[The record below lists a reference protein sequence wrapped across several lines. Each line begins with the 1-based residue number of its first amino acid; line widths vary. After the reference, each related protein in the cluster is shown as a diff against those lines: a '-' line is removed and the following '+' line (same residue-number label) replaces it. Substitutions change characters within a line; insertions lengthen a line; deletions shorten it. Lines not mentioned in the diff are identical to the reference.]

1 MNTLDATRGSFIR
14 CIKPNAA
21 MAVGVFDNQY
31 VVDQLRCQGIMQTCE
46 VLKAGLP
53 TRVGYDEVLG
63 MVRPHLPQQILNS
76 LNSIATAAAVQ
87 NVGAMAVAAVFWA
100 FELEPSSFKLGLT
113 RAFFKTG
120 QLGAMEKVLRVDW
133 AVEGQRICNRVKLWI
148 VRRRWRSACFKVV
161 SQNAF
166 LFILLEGLKRD
177 AATALLQSQWRGF
190 LQKHRFGKQKNAA
203 LIFER
208 IARGHFG
215 RLKAAQRAVEF
226 QKELVQKR
234 EKKQPASRESVFS
247 RPKLKNGHGLKKKHG
262 SRKRSTAEQRRNY
275 SGERKKEIAFVLK
288 WKGNRSVSERKP
300 KKNVLPT
307 KRNCSEIKKRKLT
320 RTERRQR
327 RKLQH

>member
-1 MNTLDATRGSFIR
+1 MLSHIQKSNVSSDAKSKVKSTVASVFHRQIGDLVNTLDATRGSFIR

-53 TRVGYDEVLG
+53 TLVGYDEVLG

-87 NVGAMAVAAVFWA
+87 NVDPMAVAAVFWA
-100 FELEPSSFKLGLT
+100 FELEPLSFKLGLT

-161 SQNAF
+161 PQNAF
-166 LFILLEGLKRD
+166 LFILLEGRKRD
-177 AATALLQSQWRGF
+177 AATALLQSPWR
-190 LQKHRFGKQKNAA
+190 
-203 LIFER
+203 
-208 IARGHFG
+208 
-215 RLKAAQRAVEF
+215 
-226 QKELVQKR
+226 
-234 EKKQPASRESVFS
+234 VFS
-247 RPKLKNGHGLKKKHG
+247 PK
-262 SRKRSTAEQRRNY
+262 A
-275 SGERKKEIAFVLK
+275 
-288 WKGNRSVSERKP
+288 SV
-300 KKNVLPT
+300 
-307 KRNCSEIKKRKLT
+307 
-320 RTERRQR
+320 
-327 RKLQH
+327 